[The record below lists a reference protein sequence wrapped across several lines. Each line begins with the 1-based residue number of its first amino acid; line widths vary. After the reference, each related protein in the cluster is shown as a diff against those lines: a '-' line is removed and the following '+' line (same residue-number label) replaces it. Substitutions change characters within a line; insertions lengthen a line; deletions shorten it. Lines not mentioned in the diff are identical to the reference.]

1 GETIEYKIT
10 VTNDGNLTITNVKVV
25 DELTGLSET
34 IDSLAPGESKEFTTS
49 YVVTEADILN
59 GSVKNEATANG
70 ENESDDPTD
79 PGDDDVDD
87 PTEDPDGHITIEKVT
102 TSKPAN
108 GESYALGE
116 KITYKITVTND
127 GNLTVKDVTV
137 TDELTGDSWTIASL
151 APDESKEFTAEY
163 EVTEADVLAGEV
175 VNVATAKGTSPDP
188 DEPEVPVDPGEDPEP
203 TEDKNGHLTIEKVT
217 TSKPENGEKYVVGE
231 KITYKITV
239 TNDGNLTI
247 TDITVEDELT
257 GDCWTIA
264 SLAPDESKEFTAE
277 YVVTE
282 ADAKV
287 GEVVNVATAKGTS
300 PDPDE
305 PDVPVTPGEDPEP
318 VEEPDDKVERTI
330 TYKDSANGK
339 VFADVVYKA
348 YDGDPTP
355 AFGPEAPARLGYT
368 FMGWSP
374 KVAKTVNGDATYW
387 AMWRPNTPI
396 NPPAPPVEPS
406 PALNYD
412 DHVAYIIGYPDGNFY
427 PNKYITRAETATMIF
442 RLLTEARQK
451 EIYTTVNEFSDV
463 DASKWYNEYVSSM
476 ANGGYVEGYPDGTFG
491 GDKMITRAEFVTILV
506 RFFGLTNADCIFS
519 DVSTSHWAY
528 KYIATATA
536 YGWLLGY
543 EDGTFRPDQ
552 AITRAEAV
560 TVINRMLNR
569 GVDETSNIGE
579 VKNFPD
585 TMDPKK
591 WYYYEII
598 EAANYHEYT
607 GHRPNEQ
614 WYSVGGK
621 MEQAG

>member
-1 GETIEYKIT
+1 MTEADILNGSVKNEATADGENQSDDPTDPGDDDVEDPTDEPDPSLKVEKETTSKPENGESYALGETITYKIT
-10 VTNDGNLTITNVKVV
+10 VTNDGNLTITDVKVV

-34 IDSLAPGESKEFTTS
+34 IDSLEPGESKEITTS

-59 GSVKNEATANG
+59 GSVKNEATADG
-70 ENESDDPTD
+70 ENQSDDPTD
-79 PGDDDVDD
+79 PGDDDVED
-87 PTEDPDGHITIEKVT
+87 PTEDKNGHITIEKVT

-108 GESYALGE
+108 GEAYALDE
-116 KITYKITVTND
+116 KITYKITVKND
-127 GNLTVKDVTV
+127 GNLTVTKIEVE
-137 TDELTGDSWTIASL
+137 DELTGDKWTIDAL
-151 APDESKEFTAEY
+151 EPGESKEFTAEY
-163 EVTEADVLAGEV
+163 MVTEADAKAGEV

-188 DEPEVPVDPGEDPEP
+188 D
-203 TEDKNGHLTIEKVT
+203 K
-217 TSKPENGEKYVVGE
+217 
-231 KITYKITV
+231 
-239 TNDGNLTI
+239 
-247 TDITVEDELT
+247 
-257 GDCWTIA
+257 
-264 SLAPDESKEFTAE
+264 
-277 YVVTE
+277 
-282 ADAKV
+282 
-287 GEVVNVATAKGTS
+287 
-300 PDPDE
+300 

-318 VEEPDDKVERTI
+318 VEKPDDKVERTI
-330 TYKDSANGK
+330 TYKDSANGT
-339 VFADVVYKA
+339 VFQDVVYKA

-355 AFGPEAPARLGYT
+355 AFGPNNPVRLGYT

-374 KVAKTVNGDATYW
+374 IVSKTVNGDATYW
-387 AMWRPNTPI
+387 AMWKPNVPI
-396 NPPAPPVEPS
+396 HPPVTPVTPVDPS

-427 PNKYITRAETATMIF
+427 PNKNITRAETATMIY

-451 EIYTTVNEFSDV
+451 EIYTTVNGFSDV

-506 RFFGLTNADCIFS
+506 RFFGLTDADCTFS

-528 KYIATATA
+528 KYISTATA

-560 TVINRMLNR
+560 TVINRILNR
-569 GVDETSNIGE
+569 GVNETSNIGDA
-579 VKNFPD
+579 KTFPD